1 MQQITLELDSD
12 EDNRPT
18 LTLEPEREQ
27 RIIVLM
33 AQLILAVVQNP
44 RGEDHEL
51 E

>member
-1 MQQITLELDSD
+1 MQQITLELCSE

-18 LTLEPEREQ
+18 PTLEPEREQ

-33 AQLILAVVQNP
+33 AQIIVAVVQSQG
-44 RGEDHEL
+44 GEEHEP

>member
-1 MQQITLELDSD
+1 MQQITLELGSE

-27 RIIVLM
+27 RIIALM
-33 AQLILAVVQNP
+33 AQIIVAVVQSH
-44 RGEDHEL
+44 RGEDHEP